1 MAKLASH
8 LASKKG
14 KLDSDSLNV
23 QAQGVCR
30 AKKTLSIEAAFK
42 TGSQG

>member
-1 MAKLASH
+1 
-8 LASKKG
+8 
-14 KLDSDSLNV
+14 LNV

-42 TGSQG
+42 TGSQGWVERL